1 MKFTR
6 LQKLLAILFLLSVYP
21 AILLIGAFIL
31 QKQEGPSDDSE
42 QEAIAALEKLGADGW
57 YPANGEIVFFGLTA
71 EEGEA
76 MGLVHLKGLMG
87 NQGRLNLSHTQVT
100 DAGLVHL
107 KGLTKLGYLDLR
119 HTQVTDAGLVHLKG
133 LTKLGQLCLDNT
145 QITDAG
151 LAHLKGLTNLFHL
164 QLADTSITDAGLES
178 LKGMTL
184 LTTLNLD
191 NTEVTDDGV
200 AELQKGIFKERTRL
214 HYSGDVRHRLE
225 RPPVTITR

>member
-1 MKFTR
+1 MK
-6 LQKLLAILFLLSVYP
+6 KILAILLLS
-21 AILLIGAFIL
+21 LIVGCGESEQA
-31 QKQEGPSDDSE
+31 QEGPSHDSE
-42 QEAIAALEKLGADGW
+42 QEAIAAFEKLGADGW
-57 YPANGEIVFFGLTA
+57 YPANGEIHFFGLTA

-76 MGLVHLKGLMG
+76 TGLKGLTGNQGHLNLSHTEVTDAGLVHLKGLPKLG
-87 NQGRLNLSHTQVT
+87 YLGLSHTQVT

-107 KGLTKLGYLDLR
+107 KGLTKLGRLR
-119 HTQVTDAGLVHLKG
+119 
-133 LTKLGQLCLDNT
+133 LDNT

-164 QLADTSITDAGLES
+164 HLADTPITDAGLES

-184 LTTLNLD
+184 LHTLDLD

-214 HYSGDVRHRLE
+214 HYSGDVRHRWE
-225 RPPVTITR
+225 RPPVTITH

>member
-87 NQGRLNLSHTQVT
+87 NQGRLNLS
-100 DAGLVHL
+100 
-107 KGLTKLGYLDLR
+107 